1 MRYEGMTRLT
11 FLIMTAMGV
20 AACRQEA
27 EQPPPPKPKIQVQ
40 GEGQKQMRRFND
52 LNRAIALKR
61 AISASGQRCRRI
73 TESGYVAEYGNLS
86 MWMARC
92 EDGRDWSIFISP
104 DDSAQVRPC
113 ADHAQLKLPECKL
126 AKRPAA

>member
-1 MRYEGMTRLT
+1 MTRFALLVAT
-11 FLIMTAMGV
+11 V
-20 AACRQEA
+20 AALAACQQEA
-27 EQPPPPKPKIQVQ
+27 EQPASPRPKIQVQ
-40 GEGQKQMRRFND
+40 GEGQKQMHRFNE

-61 AISASGQRCRRI
+61 AIAASGQRCRRI